1 MSPLEEGL
9 YASEAF
15 GSSTWRFTMTTHQ
28 QVDRAAALD
37 LLEEARMR
45 GHLVLCLPG
54 VSTIVLSPGGHG
66 DGHLISDLARHA
78 DMIDRITRDS
88 MPTAEQAAAWS
99 QLKRDQRA
107 LDEP

>member
-1 MSPLEEGL
+1 MN
-9 YASEAF
+9 
-15 GSSTWRFTMTTHQ
+15 TRQ
-28 QVDRAAALD
+28 QVDRTATTD
-37 LLEEARMR
+37 LLEEARLR

-66 DGHLISDLARHA
+66 DARLVEDIARHA
-78 DMIDRITRDS
+78 DTIDRLTRES

-99 QLKRDQRA
+99 QLRRDRRA